1 MQEEIHVEKAEEYP
15 VVEAVLQEIE
25 DGHRVVGETMY
36 KHSFEL
42 SFDVVAEYESEA
54 YLLIQCQGLLCLV
67 NLLSKGSQ
75 NTANQ
80 QRTRIFEHKNGLP

>member
-1 MQEEIHVEKAEEYP
+1 MQEEIHIEEAEEHP

-25 DGHRVVGETMY
+25 DGHRVVRETMHE
-36 KHSFEL
+36 HSFQL
-42 SFDVVAEYESEA
+42 SFNIVAEYEGKA
-54 YLLIQCQGLLCLV
+54 YLLIHSQRLLCFV

-80 QRTRIFEHKNGLP
+80 KRSRIFEHEHGLP